1 MHSTFACGLRH
12 QRRPT
17 PHRIAYDAFFP
28 VGVAQS
34 FVLARAKLQAA
45 GSPAPTLSKSL
56 IGRMNTLSKLRAGT
70 SLPSCPRQRMCRRM
84 TLSVG
89 LHACCSTAARQRD
102 WHVPMPCAHSAVH
115 CCRTLLC
122 HVQKGNGRTQNRE
135 TRAALNTPEDLP
147 PLPDSSDRLGL
158 GGQGIGAPVSLGT
171 GRRSDEGPTEL
182 ALDASLRAIPVDAA
196 AAAVQARS
204 ESDPRPFRLRLG
216 VGLARAWAVS

>member
-1 MHSTFACGLRH
+1 
-12 QRRPT
+12 
-17 PHRIAYDAFFP
+17 
-28 VGVAQS
+28 
-34 FVLARAKLQAA
+34 
-45 GSPAPTLSKSL
+45 
-56 IGRMNTLSKLRAGT
+56 
-70 SLPSCPRQRMCRRM
+70 MCRRM

-89 LHACCSTAARQRD
+89 LHARCGTAARHRD
-102 WHVPMPCAHSAVH
+102 WHVVSLVPMPCAHSAVH

-171 GRRSDEGPTEL
+171 GRRSDEGPSEL

-204 ESDPRPFRLRLG
+204 ESDPRLSDCDSESGSLGPGQYPETRRGACCKWPRLG
-216 VGLARAWAVS
+216 GAQAGMAPAGPTFNLKFHAMMLGARRFMPLLSGRGPPAMLDGP